1 MALAMPPESASKFF
15 QPFILFPIHN
25 FFSLYSG
32 PFLIRETAATPS
44 SEAGVVPLVR
54 FSQVATAAAATTTR
68 SFSPRK
74 ARLSPFLSR
83 EQN

>member
-44 SEAGVVPLVR
+44 SEAGVVPLAR
-54 FSQVATAAAATTTR
+54 FSQVATTAATTTR